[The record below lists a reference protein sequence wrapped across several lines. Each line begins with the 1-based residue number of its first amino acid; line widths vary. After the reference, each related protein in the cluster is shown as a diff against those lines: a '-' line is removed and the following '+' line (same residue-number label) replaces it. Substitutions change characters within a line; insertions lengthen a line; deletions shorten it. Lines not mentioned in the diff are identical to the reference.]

1 MYKHVQ
7 TYSGEMILTRC
18 TVDVLLCCVGSVRF
32 LAMSQAAAAA
42 TGTKPVS
49 TYFVAKT
56 KKTGA
61 TQTGTDATAAVPME
75 VDDVAVTSTAPAS
88 SGSVGGN
95 GGGGGDDPQAK
106 RLKLSSISLLPA
118 DIGLAGIVMDPAG
131 GDASMYVKQG
141 VKEKDVRLTFMGRVS
156 RVPRPHSLKV
166 CDVWGQSYY
175 IDGSGFNNKDCELFF
190 PAWLVDA
197 APKTI
202 GANASVMM
210 HVTETFEF
218 TFDYFLYGKHEVEN
232 IELTTASV
240 QTNLQSKRLPTQSM
254 SNLEHCN

>member
-95 GGGGGDDPQAK
+95 GREQSFRRVFLPK
-106 RLKLSSISLLPA
+106 PSTPSLRW
-118 DIGLAGIVMDPAG
+118 AG
-131 GDASMYVKQG
+131 
-141 VKEKDVRLTFMGRVS
+141 F
-156 RVPRPHSLKV
+156 
-166 CDVWGQSYY
+166 
-175 IDGSGFNNKDCELFF
+175 
-190 PAWLVDA
+190 AWLLTLPYPDDE
-197 APKTI
+197 
-202 GANASVMM
+202 
-210 HVTETFEF
+210 HV
-218 TFDYFLYGKHEVEN
+218 LG
-232 IELTTASV
+232 
-240 QTNLQSKRLPTQSM
+240 
-254 SNLEHCN
+254 